1 MRKTHMLGIAW
12 FIGASFIVAPAIA
25 QNQNVTRAVLQSI
38 EFPGDRYMTES
49 VLVTVAP
56 QAVVGRHTH
65 PGVEMGYLLSGAGT
79 LSIDGQP
86 VRSLKAGDTW
96 AIPEGVVHALRNTG
110 DQPERIVATYVIEKS
125 KPLATVAP

>member
-25 QNQNVTRAVLQSI
+25 QNQNVTRAVLRSI

>member
-25 QNQNVTRAVLQSI
+25 QKQNVTRAVLQSI
-38 EFPGDRYMTES
+38 KFPGVRYITES

-65 PGVEMGYLLSGAGT
+65 PGVEMGYLVSGAGT